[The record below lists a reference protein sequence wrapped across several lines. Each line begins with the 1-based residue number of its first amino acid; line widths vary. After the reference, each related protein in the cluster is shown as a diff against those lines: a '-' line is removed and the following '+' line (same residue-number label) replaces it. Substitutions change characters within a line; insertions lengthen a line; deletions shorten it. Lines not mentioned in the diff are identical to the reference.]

1 MIAAQGGFLMFGF
14 LLSPAAWFGALVIFA
29 LRVTDVSFD
38 TLRMLFVMRGR
49 KKIAWILGF
58 LQSIIFVVAITS
70 VLRDIDNLL
79 NILGYAAG
87 YATGNVVG
95 MTIEQRLAIGHTRVQ
110 IVSPRRGKIVTQK
123 LREGGFAVTE
133 VPAQGKDGM
142 VTMLNVSVR
151 RKEIKAVEK
160 IINECDDDAFV
171 TLEDVNPI
179 RRGYWRA

>member
-1 MIAAQGGFLMFGF
+1 MFDF
-14 LLSPAAWFGALVIFA
+14 LLSPAAWFGALIVFL

-49 KKIAWILGF
+49 KKLAWVLGF
-58 LQSIIFVVAITS
+58 LQSAIFVVAITS
-70 VLRDIDNLL
+70 VLRDVDNLL

-110 IVSPRRGKIVTQK
+110 IVSPRRGKIVAEK
-123 LREGGFAVTE
+123 LRESGFAVTE
-133 VPAQGKDGM
+133 VPARGKDGM

-151 RKEIKAVEK
+151 RKEIEVVQK
-160 IINECDDDAFV
+160 IINESDEAAFV
-171 TLEDVNPI
+171 TLEEVHPV

>member
-1 MIAAQGGFLMFGF
+1 MFDF
-14 LLSPAAWFGALVIFA
+14 LLSPNAWLGALFIFF

-49 KKIAWILGF
+49 KKIVWILGF

-70 VLRDIDNLL
+70 VLRNMDNLL

-95 MTIEQRLAIGHTRVQ
+95 IMIEQRLAIGHTRIQ
-110 IVSPRRGKIVTQK
+110 IVSPRRGKIVAQK

-142 VTMLNVSVR
+142 VSMLNVNVR
-151 RKEIKAVEK
+151 RKEIVVVEK
-160 IINECDDDAFV
+160 IINEVDDGAFV
-171 TLEDVNPI
+171 TLEDVYPV
-179 RRGYWRA
+179 RQGYWRA

>member
-1 MIAAQGGFLMFGF
+1 MFDF
-14 LLSPAAWFGALVIFA
+14 LLNPTAWFGALLVFG

-58 LQSIIFVVAITS
+58 LQSVIFVVAITT
-70 VLRDIDNLL
+70 VLHNMDNLL
-79 NILGYAAG
+79 NVLGYAAG

-95 MTIEQRLAIGHTRVQ
+95 MTIEQRLAVGHIRVQ
-110 IVSPRRGKIVTQK
+110 IVSARRGKLVAQK

-133 VPAQGKDGM
+133 VLARGKDGM

-151 RKEIKAVEK
+151 RKEIENVEE
-160 IINECDDDAFV
+160 IIDSCDGDAFV
-171 TLEDVNPI
+171 TLEDVFPV

>member
-1 MIAAQGGFLMFGF
+1 MFDF
-14 LLSPAAWFGALVIFA
+14 LLSPAAWLGAMVIFA

-58 LQSIIFVVAITS
+58 LQSVIFVVAITS

-110 IVSPRRGKIVTQK
+110 VVSPRRGKIVAQK
-123 LREGGFAVTE
+123 LREDGFAVTE
-133 VPAQGKDGM
+133 IPAQGKDGM
-142 VTMLNVSVR
+142 VTMLNLSVR
-151 RKEIKAVEK
+151 RKEIKAIEK
-160 IINECDDDAFV
+160 IINDIDEGAFV
-171 TLEDVNPI
+171 TLEDVYPVH
-179 RRGYWRA
+179 RGYWRA